1 MGTSVGG
8 SVKHYEAARDVSA
21 HDPGLLFPKT
31 NPGDAH
37 VGEARRTEHRD
48 GRRHLPRRRPPGAPL
63 PLVESDKPVATTSYR
78 RGVRVT
84 FPRLADGSRS
94 YSVVER
100 SDGVRYRVFGGTA
113 TARLPHDL
121 GHLVVER
128 ETGDHGG
135 FWGAVA
141 AGVVFSSMEHLD
153 GRRPPHARE
162 RSDATMRERADGLR
176 RAELMV
182 WVTERVARDGVTD
195 PRRIRALLAEALS
208 SFPEAPI
215 EVERVVAAAGAFRD
229 AERRWAALAPGEELV
244 LPWREDR
251 RPAAG
256 RRDGPR
262 RRAAARARRLQR

>member
-1 MGTSVGG
+1 MYQHTT
-8 SVKHYEAARDVSA
+8 
-21 HDPGLLFPKT
+21 PGCSF
-31 NPGDAH
+31 
-37 VGEARRTEHRD
+37 RRPTPATRTW
-48 GRRHLPRRRPPGAPL
+48 GRRVAPSTGTADVTSRGGGLPVPPFRF
-63 PLVESDKPVATTSYR
+63 VESNKPVATTSYR

-195 PRRIRALLAEALS
+195 SRRIRALLAEALS
-208 SFPEAPI
+208 TFPEAPI
-215 EVERVVAAAGAFRD
+215 EVERVLAAAGALRE
-229 AERRWAALAPGEELV
+229 AERRWAALSPGQELV
-244 LPWREDR
+244 QEWREDR
-251 RPAAG
+251 RPAG

-262 RRAAARARRLQR
+262 RRAEGRGRRRQR

>member
-1 MGTSVGG
+1 M
-8 SVKHYEAARDVSA
+8 KHYEAARDVSA
-21 HDPGLLFPKT
+21 HDPDGSFHGPT
-31 NPGDAH
+31 PAT
-37 VGEARRTEHRD
+37 RTW
-48 GRRHLPRRRPPGAPL
+48 GRRVAPSTGTAGVTSRGGGLPVPPFR
-63 PLVESDKPVATTSYR
+63 LVESDKPVATTSYR

-162 RSDATMRERADGLR
+162 RSAAMMRERADGLR

-182 WVTERVARDGVTD
+182 WVTERVSRDGVTD

>member
-1 MGTSVGG
+1 MYQHT
-8 SVKHYEAARDVSA
+8 ARTAPSWDQ
-21 HDPGLLFPKT
+21 
-31 NPGDAH
+31 PGDAH
-37 VGEARRTEHRD
+37 VGEARRAQCT
-48 GRRHLPRRRPPGAPL
+48 GRPTSPPAAAASRCPL
-63 PLVESDKPVATTSYR
+63 PPVESDKPVATTSYR

-84 FPRLADGSRS
+84 FPRLADGCRS

-100 SDGVRYRVFGGTA
+100 SDGVRYRVFDGTA

-162 RSDATMRERADGLR
+162 RSAATMRERASGLR

-244 LPWREDR
+244 LAWREDR

>member
-1 MGTSVGG
+1 M
-8 SVKHYEAARDVSA
+8 
-21 HDPGLLFPKT
+21 
-31 NPGDAH
+31 
-37 VGEARRTEHRD
+37 
-48 GRRHLPRRRPPGAPL
+48 
-63 PLVESDKPVATTSYR
+63 
-78 RGVRVT
+78 T

-94 YSVVER
+94 YSVVQR
-100 SDGVRYRVFGGTA
+100 SDGVRYRVFDGTA

-182 WVTERVARDGVTD
+182 WVTERVSRDGVTD

-244 LPWREDR
+244 LAWREDH
-251 RPAAG
+251 RPGAG

>member
-1 MGTSVGG
+1 
-8 SVKHYEAARDVSA
+8 
-21 HDPGLLFPKT
+21 
-31 NPGDAH
+31 
-37 VGEARRTEHRD
+37 
-48 GRRHLPRRRPPGAPL
+48 
-63 PLVESDKPVATTSYR
+63 
-78 RGVRVT
+78 VT

-100 SDGVRYRVFGGTA
+100 SDGVRYRVFDGTA

-182 WVTERVARDGVTD
+182 WVTERVSRDGVTD